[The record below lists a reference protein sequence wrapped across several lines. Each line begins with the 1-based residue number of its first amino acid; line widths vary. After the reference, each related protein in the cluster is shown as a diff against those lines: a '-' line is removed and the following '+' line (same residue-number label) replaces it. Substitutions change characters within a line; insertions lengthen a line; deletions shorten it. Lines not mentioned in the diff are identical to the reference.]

1 LLADVRKMVSD
12 AKARE
17 AAQPGAAQQEVN
29 K

>member
-1 LLADVRKMVSD
+1 LADVRKMVSD

-17 AAQPGAAQQEVN
+17 AAQPAAAQQEVN